1 MWGEVKILNKYYR
14 IYALVILV
22 LILVLQVVHSDQE
35 NNSGYI
41 GYDPY
46 FLNSFDADISKKNV
60 VLKIDDDKVIFNG
73 EYILCNQTD
82 KTIEVILGLPYDD
95 VEDLTIL
102 DKNNPLKFFWRN
114 YSYIENNYIFEHL
127 PKADKWSIVS
137 IWLKAYESRVI
148 NISYQSQITNDSKG
162 IYTFTYRNNAELN
175 NSSNSKAY
183 IVFDDFKPYNA
194 INVSNIE
201 VEKVHYDQG
210 LYLLFDID
218 NNGRAARIDY
228 ELTDKLA
235 IDRLNFATSS
245 KLKNISNLYELK
257 DYEAVILLC
266 EEYINNPSD
275 SSVDINQV
283 KYVRSEAYRNL
294 SKFDNYFEIIESLD
308 LNKLYPYRLKYKILL
323 DVYNILDGDA
333 YNSDLAT
340 IIVSIQNDL
349 QESNEFFS
357 EWMLQNK
364 IIQDYIDVALDK
376 EKEELKKEGMLGKY
390 AERLKLDTVG
400 KFLKDN
406 WYIYLISVVFIF
418 FIGFLLGRKSGKKKT
433 SPPYYTFRR

>member
-1 MWGEVKILNKYYR
+1 MNKYFR
-14 IYALVILV
+14 IYALVIII
-22 LILVLQVVHSDQE
+22 LILVSQVVHTDQE

-46 FLNSFDADISKKNV
+46 FLNSFDVDISKKNV
-60 VLKIDDDKVIFNG
+60 VLKIDDDKLTFNG

-82 KTIEVILGLPYDD
+82 KTVEVILGLPYDD
-95 VEDLTIL
+95 VEDLIIL

-114 YSYIENNYIFEHL
+114 FSYIENNYIFEHL

-137 IWLKAYESRVI
+137 IWLKANESRVI
-148 NISYQSQITNDSKG
+148 RISYQSQTTNDSKG
-162 IYTFTYRNNAELN
+162 IYTLTYMNNAEPN

-183 IVFDDFKPYNA
+183 IVFNDFKPYNA

-201 VEKVHYDQG
+201 VEKVHYNQG
-210 LYLLFDID
+210 LNLLFDID

-235 IDRLNFATSS
+235 IDRLSFATSS
-245 KLKNISNLYELK
+245 KLKNISNLYGLK
-257 DYEAVILLC
+257 DYDAVILLC
-266 EEYINNPSD
+266 DEYINNPSD
-275 SSVDINQV
+275 NSVDINQV
-283 KYVRSEAYRNL
+283 KYVKSEAYRNL
-294 SKFDNYFEIIESLD
+294 TKFDNYFEVIESLD

-323 DVYNILDGDA
+323 DVYRILNGKA

-357 EWMLQNK
+357 EWMVQNK
-364 IIQDYIDVALDK
+364 IIHDDIDITLDM
-376 EKEELKKEGMLGKY
+376 EKEETRKEGVLNKY

-406 WYIYLISVVFIF
+406 WYIYLISVLFIF
-418 FIGFLLGRKSGKKKT
+418 LIGFLLGRKFGKKKT
-433 SPPYYTFRR
+433 NPPYYTFRR